1 MNRTE
6 LLEIVGKAEM
16 APLIDQ
22 EETPG
27 VQVGWYKMCHEP
39 IPELDELR
47 KNADAFGHG
56 GAPSGC
62 QYLPVYCALSAELAL
77 IGE

>member
-27 VQVGWYKMCHEP
+27 VQVGWYKM
-39 IPELDELR
+39 
-47 KNADAFGHG
+47 
-56 GAPSGC
+56 
-62 QYLPVYCALSAELAL
+62 
-77 IGE
+77 

>member
-27 VQVGWYKMCHEP
+27 VQVVWYKMCHEP

-47 KNADAFGHG
+47 KTPM
-56 GAPSGC
+56 PSVTVERRQVANTY
-62 QYLPVYCALSAELAL
+62 QYIVHCPLSWL
-77 IGE
+77 

>member
-47 KNADAFGHG
+47 KNCRCLRSRWSAVR
-56 GAPSGC
+56 
-62 QYLPVYCALSAELAL
+62 LPIPTSILCIVR
-77 IGE
+77 